1 MFVCLLFAVFVLNRK
16 WLRLLFGREFHLQDL
31 LILWDAIFAFGRSLK
46 LVDYICVAMLI
57 YIREQ
62 LLQMD
67 EMTVMKRLLKYPPV
81 EDITVFVRKAV
92 ELATPT
98 NKKLTVESLVASPG
112 PSPSAAAAAA
122 AAIEEEHKTAIVVSP
137 GPTAAD
143 AAAAAAHNEE
153 KEKVEQKPQHTK
165 QQGRFQSFFNS
176 ILDTKP
182 QQDPKLQAEVASLK
196 SELDK
201 VKAQNEFMA
210 KRLDKTIAA
219 LQDEFGKNPLLSEN
233 QTIIKSMAELKQL
246 KAIFSGVLQESN
258 ATEFLK

>member
-1 MFVCLLFAVFVLNRK
+1 M
-16 WLRLLFGREFHLQDL
+16 RLLFGREFHLQDL

-98 NKKLTVESLVASPG
+98 TKKVTVESLTASPA
-112 PSPSAAAAAA
+112 PSASAAAAK
-122 AAIEEEHKTAIVVSP
+122 EEEEPKTAIVVSP
-137 GPTAAD
+137 GPQAASRD
-143 AAAAAAHNEE
+143 AHENR
-153 KEKVEQKPQHTK
+153 EKVDHKPQPK

-176 ILDTKP
+176 FLDTKP
-182 QQDPKLQAEVASLK
+182 QQDPKLQAEVTKLREDIEK
-196 SELDK
+196 M
-201 VKAQNEFMA
+201 KAQNEFMA
-210 KRLDKTIAA
+210 GRLDKTIGV
-219 LQDEFGKNPLLSEN
+219 LQEEFSKNALLSEN
-233 QTIIKSMAELKQL
+233 GTIIKAMAELKQL